1 MKKFLA
7 GLILTTLS
15 LFGQTEPDNPPVVPI
30 MPFRSEII
38 SFPRVD
44 GEFSVYYTFKVPYRL
59 LVFERNDNSFIAG
72 FRIIVEILDDDS
84 RLVTRDIKDSKVS
97 VNNFDSTNDNNLFL
111 QNFLSFKVKPGEY
124 KVAAFISDKN
134 SSGELPLKPV
144 ELILEEDKVVLHP
157 LVIKTNELICEEQ
170 KSFELTNAG
179 GKIPFSSETYHL
191 IIPVRDT
198 SVSQLTISIENNE
211 EEIISTELNEFY
223 ILPPGINKCE
233 EQISVTKNQE
243 NLLVKNFIL
252 HDVNKNLSE
261 GEVVLT
267 VVNEEKS
274 IDEEFRSQIVW
285 FNKPFSLMDPEKAIE
300 NLSFIAS
307 DSIIYTLLQESTSD
321 YPNVLSEYWKK
332 YDPTPETVFNEVMS
346 EYYKRIDYAI
356 KEFKGIGKINGA
368 KTDRGVVYIKFGH
381 PEKIERSSN
390 SMGQIVETWT
400 YAKPDRIFSFIDK
413 DGKGNFN
420 LSEN

>member
-1 MKKFLA
+1 
-7 GLILTTLS
+7 
-15 LFGQTEPDNPPVVPI
+15 
-30 MPFRSEII
+30 
-38 SFPRVD
+38 
-44 GEFSVYYTFKVPYRL
+44 
-59 LVFERNDNSFIAG
+59 
-72 FRIIVEILDDDS
+72 
-84 RLVTRDIKDSKVS
+84 
-97 VNNFDSTNDNNLFL
+97 
-111 QNFLSFKVKPGEY
+111 
-124 KVAAFISDKN
+124 
-134 SSGELPLKPV
+134 
-144 ELILEEDKVVLHP
+144 
-157 LVIKTNELICEEQ
+157 
-170 KSFELTNAG
+170 
-179 GKIPFSSETYHL
+179 
-191 IIPVRDT
+191 
-198 SVSQLTISIENNE
+198 
-211 EEIISTELNEFY
+211 
-223 ILPPGINKCE
+223 
-233 EQISVTKNQE
+233 
-243 NLLVKNFIL
+243 
-252 HDVNKNLSE
+252 
-261 GEVVLT
+261 
-267 VVNEEKS
+267 
-274 IDEEFRSQIVW
+274 
-285 FNKPFSLMDPEKAIE
+285 MDPEKAIE